1 MGVGIMPNGA
11 PTATPSYSTVTGS
24 HTPATSEP
32 LPKEDQVL
40 DMYVSY
46 NPPPARASL
55 FDTLSVACRD
65 RSDTR
70 FNRQVDDVTPRGATS
85 TLGVVDNSWAHPQLN
100 FMNLAFSFAMPL
112 LQGHHGAHFCGSY
125 ATPGNGHDLS
135 LLSGIVVASE
145 IIRLSRG
152 DSSDVLYYPF
162 DDDVSKPGARSDFFK
177 LRNFMLRR

>member
-1 MGVGIMPNGA
+1 
-11 PTATPSYSTVTGS
+11 
-24 HTPATSEP
+24 
-32 LPKEDQVL
+32 
-40 DMYVSY
+40 MYVSY
-46 NPPPARASL
+46 NPPASRAAL

-65 RSDTR
+65 RSDSR
-70 FNRQVDDVTPRGATS
+70 YNAQVDDASPRGATS

-100 FMNLAFSFAMPL
+100 FMNLTLSFSMPL

-145 IIRLSRG
+145 VIRLSRG
-152 DSSDVLYYPF
+152 DTPDVLFYPF
-162 DDDVSKPGARSDFFK
+162 DAEYTKPGARSDFFK